1 MKNLHFVGIG
11 GARLSGLAKL
21 YQDRGYTITGSDA
34 HESNSVHN
42 LINRGIRVFL
52 GHDPS
57 NIKEADLVVYTNA
70 VGNDNPEVRAA
81 QEMGIPIIEGA
92 ELLGKFMAEVGRGIA
107 IAGTH
112 GKTTTSAMTAL
123 ALTANGVD
131 PTVLI
136 GGEVQAF
143 QGNHRSGKSEY
154 IVVEACEFKRSFLH
168 LHPTIE
174 LITNIDWDHPDCFPT
189 MNDVIK
195 TFADFVD
202 LLPKDGT
209 LILWGDD
216 PNAYNLHK
224 RYNGKSVIFGYQ
236 PQFDWEIVDY
246 KVIEPLGIAGHLN
259 YKGKSQGELRLKVP
273 GRHNLQNAV
282 GALAIA
288 AELGVDNSKTIGSL
302 AEFTGVKRRFE
313 IKGEYHGAIIVDD
326 YAHHPG
332 AIKATLATARQAF
345 KGRIWCL
352 FQPHLYSRT
361 KYLLDEFA
369 KSFSDADILVL
380 ADIYPAREVDPGNIS
395 SQDLAAKTKNFHTDV
410 RYLGDFGSIA
420 DHLASHVRGGDLVIT
435 MGAGNIFEVG
445 ERLLTSCNAII

>member
-1 MKNLHFVGIG
+1 MKKLHFVGIG

-21 YQDRGYTITGSDA
+21 YQDRGYTITGSDV

-42 LINRGIRVFL
+42 LIKRGIKVFL
-52 GHDPS
+52 GHDPA
-57 NIKEADLVVYTNA
+57 NIEDADLIVFTNA
-70 VGNDNPEVRAA
+70 VGNENPEIKAA

-92 ELLGKFMAEVGRGIA
+92 ELLGKFMEEVGRGIA

-112 GKTTTSAMTAL
+112 GKTTTTAMTAL
-123 ALTANGVD
+123 ALTASGVD

-136 GGEVQAF
+136 GGEIEAF
-143 QGNHRSGKSEY
+143 QGNHRTGKSEY

-168 LHPTIE
+168 LRPTIE

-189 MNDVIK
+189 LKDVVK
-195 TFADFVD
+195 TFSDFVD
-202 LLPKDGT
+202 LLPKDGV

-216 PNAYNLHK
+216 PNANDLRK
-224 RYNGKSVIFGYQ
+224 RYKGKVVTFGYQ

-246 KVIEPLGIAGHLN
+246 QAIEPLGIVGRIN
-259 YKGKSQGELRLKVP
+259 YKGKDQGELRLKVP

-288 AELGVDNSKTIGSL
+288 SELGVEKEQTIGAL

-313 IKGEYHGAIIVDD
+313 IKGDFHGAVVVDD

-332 AIKATLATARQAF
+332 AVKASLATARQAF

-361 KYLLDEFA
+361 KFLLDEFA

-380 ADIYPAREVDPGNIS
+380 ADIYPAREVDPGDIS
-395 SQDLAAKTKNFHTDV
+395 SRDLADKAQRFHTDV
-410 RYLGDFGSIA
+410 RYLGDFDSIV
-420 DHLASHVRGGDLVIT
+420 DHLARHVRRGDLVIT

-445 ERLLTSCNAII
+445 ERLLASLVI